1 MGKKKN
7 KKKSATARL
16 ASLAAARVAS
26 QEGERDASGD
36 EGSVG
41 PASAWGEAEAD
52 SGRPA
57 PPAVAELEVRL
68 PPPTDSSPG
77 TLASTSAPVV
87 ELHPS
92 DAAYLDVL
100 EGEQLLFLPLSASG
114 VYDTPLAA
122 VGKAVIVQPGRPPH
136 LSPSGKRSRKPPPR
150 AGEARIQPPTL
161 LRRLFPRR
169 ISRQR
174 HRVVNTRQSG
184 RRHCTRTRQRRR
196 SAWKPCA
203 KRYMQSARFVR
214 NSVARVAQE
223 ARRPQRR
230 SSNAQVPHRPD
241 WSGCTVVASK
251 RAVPG
256 ASGRGRSTKSVLSGP
271 FAVHVRMAPRGQ
283 QGRRGAKLRKIAGP
297 RPRPKARA
305 RTQATRVSNGCISL
319 VVPELAVAIRTRGKR
334 VLAAQV
340 PAAHCAHGNR
350 STSGRRVRSW
360 DGCIIRHSV
369 QRGLNDSRR

>member
-150 AGEARIQPPTL
+150 AEVER
-161 LRRLFPRR
+161 
-169 ISRQR
+169 
-174 HRVVNTRQSG
+174 
-184 RRHCTRTRQRRR
+184 CT
-196 SAWKPCA
+196 
-203 KRYMQSARFVR
+203 
-214 NSVARVAQE
+214 
-223 ARRPQRR
+223 
-230 SSNAQVPHRPD
+230 
-241 WSGCTVVASK
+241 
-251 RAVPG
+251 
-256 ASGRGRSTKSVLSGP
+256 
-271 FAVHVRMAPRGQ
+271 
-283 QGRRGAKLRKIAGP
+283 
-297 RPRPKARA
+297 
-305 RTQATRVSNGCISL
+305 
-319 VVPELAVAIRTRGKR
+319 
-334 VLAAQV
+334 
-340 PAAHCAHGNR
+340 
-350 STSGRRVRSW
+350 
-360 DGCIIRHSV
+360 
-369 QRGLNDSRR
+369 SRRK